1 MDGKE
6 CSAPCFDAKGTV
18 LKPSRAF
25 RMDSAFQSL
34 DSPKM
39 ASLKL
44 NQKRSSFEKFHC
56 GWICHDVAHNV
67 ETWCIL
73 RNRMFLLLLIL
84 RFFFIMNI
92 YKTVFEEALMF
103 WEHLHATKLSLLG
116 QHLRCQQEQSI
127 SESLEPTDNTP
138 STNWCI
144 KVWMAEDWKF
154 KRRASAFYEPYK
166 ALNLH
171 MDFPFDVF
179 TLKTW
184 FKTPLSLRQIWVSN
198 CQSSQAA
205 WSQRILLASRF
216 LRILSA
222 AWKKNGW
229 SHCLHLDTLSD
240 SGNFMQIW

>member
-1 MDGKE
+1 MTRQQVGRLRHPLQGKHGRVGPEPSHLDHNPTNPWSYNPTNLQGYGASRWKQFQCHCCIFQSLGKRVQMDGKE

-44 NQKRSSFEKFHC
+44 NQKRSSFKKFHC

-73 RNRMFLLLLIL
+73 PNRIFLLLIL

-103 WEHLHATKLSLLG
+103 WEHFIL
-116 QHLRCQQEQSI
+116 
-127 SESLEPTDNTP
+127 P
-138 STNWCI
+138 SCPCWVNI
-144 KVWMAEDWKF
+144 RGANRSNLF
-154 KRRASAFYEPYK
+154 RRARNQRTTLLLPIDASRSEW
-166 ALNLH
+166 
-171 MDFPFDVF
+171 
-179 TLKTW
+179 LKTEAENS
-184 FKTPLSLRQIWVSN
+184 KDVLSFCLCLLWAI
-198 CQSSQAA
+198 QSAK
-205 WSQRILLASRF
+205 LAHGFS
-216 LRILSA
+216 I
-222 AWKKNGW
+222 
-229 SHCLHLDTLSD
+229 
-240 SGNFMQIW
+240 